1 MVNAQKYINQKFLT
15 KEENQNLTE
24 LNLSDL
30 SNFPNLEKL
39 DCSFNEITSLNLT
52 NCPKLTELKYAFSK
66 ALTYISI
73 SNNNFSRQDLSA
85 FSKFTNLENL
95 YLGNDIEE
103 RIEKGI
109 INRFHG
115 FLKPLKNFP
124 KLKELQ
130 VEGTDIHLLDNLKII
145 SKEEAEKLRRTNRD
159 NFSVILNDILINY
172 AKKELGLDLT
182 AEQEGEME
190 KLGSDI
196 ATSAQAKNVRLEEKI
211 QGSEDKDGKT
221 ELTSTSITVA
231 GGALTL
237 LDYSTTGGV
246 ITLVAPLIGIL
257 KQVQIGETGIVNIA
271 LKNLK
276 NEVDIFL
283 KEYDKDGNEEIDIDE
298 LTNEREKFV
307 NELIK
312 LEEVA
317 KMMKNL
323 EKEVINYRQGSTKKE
338 LETQP
343 QIEVDISADKQND
356 NQTSLNQEKVEEEF
370 QANIEV
376 NNQEEI
382 RQRQTCD
389 YVLYTITQEM
399 LGFYAIAEV
408 VDDSNKRPTK
418 TIFCYLEE
426 GFEKHQIK
434 SLQAIARM
442 VKENGAKVFTSL
454 EEVAE
459 YLNGQQE
466 VQVEVLPK

>member
-1 MVNAQKYINQKFLT
+1 MENAQKYINQKFLT
-15 KEENQNLTE
+15 KEEKQNLTE
-24 LNLSDL
+24 LDL
-30 SNFPNLEKL
+30 S
-39 DCSFNEITSLNLT
+39 
-52 NCPKLTELKYAFSK
+52 
-66 ALTYISI
+66 
-73 SNNNFSRQDLSA
+73 
-85 FSKFTNLENL
+85 ENL

-246 ITLVAPLIGIL
+246 ITLVAPLIGSGASQL
-257 KQVQIGETGIVNIA
+257 KA
-271 LKNLK
+271 
-276 NEVDIFL
+276 DY
-283 KEYDKDGNEEIDIDE
+283 YD
-298 LTNEREKFV
+298 
-307 NELIK
+307 
-312 LEEVA
+312 A
-317 KMMKNL
+317 K
-323 EKEVINYRQGSTKKE
+323 
-338 LETQP
+338 
-343 QIEVDISADKQND
+343 
-356 NQTSLNQEKVEEEF
+356 KV
-370 QANIEV
+370 
-376 NNQEEI
+376 
-382 RQRQTCD
+382 
-389 YVLYTITQEM
+389 
-399 LGFYAIAEV
+399 
-408 VDDSNKRPTK
+408 K
-418 TIFCYLEE
+418 
-426 GFEKHQIK
+426 
-434 SLQAIARM
+434 
-442 VKENGAKVFTSL
+442 
-454 EEVAE
+454 
-459 YLNGQQE
+459 
-466 VQVEVLPK
+466 

>member
-1 MVNAQKYINQKFLT
+1 
-15 KEENQNLTE
+15 
-24 LNLSDL
+24 
-30 SNFPNLEKL
+30 
-39 DCSFNEITSLNLT
+39 
-52 NCPKLTELKYAFSK
+52 
-66 ALTYISI
+66 
-73 SNNNFSRQDLSA
+73 
-85 FSKFTNLENL
+85 
-95 YLGNDIEE
+95 
-103 RIEKGI
+103 
-109 INRFHG
+109 
-115 FLKPLKNFP
+115 
-124 KLKELQ
+124 
-130 VEGTDIHLLDNLKII
+130 
-145 SKEEAEKLRRTNRD
+145 
-159 NFSVILNDILINY
+159 
-172 AKKELGLDLT
+172 
-182 AEQEGEME
+182 
-190 KLGSDI
+190 
-196 ATSAQAKNVRLEEKI
+196 
-211 QGSEDKDGKT
+211 
-221 ELTSTSITVA
+221 
-231 GGALTL
+231 
-237 LDYSTTGGV
+237 
-246 ITLVAPLIGIL
+246 
-257 KQVQIGETGIVNIA
+257 
-271 LKNLK
+271 
-276 NEVDIFL
+276 
-283 KEYDKDGNEEIDIDE
+283 
-298 LTNEREKFV
+298 
-307 NELIK
+307 
-312 LEEVA
+312 
-317 KMMKNL
+317 
-323 EKEVINYRQGSTKKE
+323 INYRQGSTKKE